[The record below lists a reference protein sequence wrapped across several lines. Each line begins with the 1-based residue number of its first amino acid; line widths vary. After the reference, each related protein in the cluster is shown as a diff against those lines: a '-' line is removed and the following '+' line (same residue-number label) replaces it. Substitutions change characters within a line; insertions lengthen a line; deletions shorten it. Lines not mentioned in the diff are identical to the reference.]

1 MPDTLAHTIT
11 VIRAEL
17 ERSRAPRVYPDL
29 HETTTFERD
38 LQCSTIDMVCI
49 CIEIEDAFGITLP
62 IEVEHC
68 DTIGALAD
76 LVAAQLKEKALH
88 A

>member
-1 MPDTLAHTIT
+1 MTDPLAGTIA
-11 VIRAEL
+11 VVRAEL
-17 ERSRAPRVYPDL
+17 EHSRAPRIYLDL

-62 IEVEHC
+62 MEVEHC
-68 DTIGALAD
+68 DTIGALANM
-76 LVAAQLKEKALH
+76 VAEQLKEPA
-88 A
+88 